1 METNI
6 PILNNFL
13 YYMLCVKNCSINT
26 VKNYSQTLQI
36 FFDFIIE
43 YLDWNIK
50 PKDLTVFLLGN
61 IEESTIIEYLIYLN
75 HYRNNSSNTRK
86 KALSAVRGFYK
97 WLFMKYPYTLKNKI
111 NPTIDLPVINN
122 VRRLPKYI
130 KLEDAMKLQHIFNST
145 NSRFYIR
152 NNTIITLFLNAGLRA
167 SELININISDID
179 FSNKQVRIIGKGNK
193 ERIVILNNKCMTS
206 ITKYLKTRNDT
217 EKPLF
222 ITANSKRF
230 TLMGIEEVCQKAY
243 KLAGLNNCKYSA
255 HILRHTS
262 ATYLYKSSQDIFVV
276 KEFLGHSSIE
286 ATEIYTHIMSKT
298 LKDAVNKNPL
308 NNI

>member
-13 YYMLCVKNCSINT
+13 YYMLSVKNCSINT

-36 FFDFIIE
+36 FFDFIIK
-43 YLDWNIK
+43 YLDWSIK

-111 NPTIDLPVINN
+111 NPTMDLPVINN

-222 ITANSKRF
+222 ITTNNKRF

-262 ATYLYKSSQDIFVV
+262 ATYLYKSSQDILVV

-286 ATEIYTHIMSKT
+286 ATEIYTHVMSKA